1 MNVLILSHNP
11 DLSEKELIKA
21 LSFSFNV
28 YTAGELPQDLQ
39 VKGHLSL
46 PLPLG
51 RLDFR
56 PTQHLVNW
64 SQRIGINF
72 DVALCFNSR
81 FLLSAI
87 FCKKL
92 KVVRKVIAYRGT
104 LGGASLLDPSAWF
117 TFRSSAL
124 DKIICNCQAVAT
136 SLAQHGIA
144 EKKLEIIYKGH
155 KLDWYLKN
163 ETFEG
168 TADFVSALNFRFS
181 KGLFRL
187 FGIFRDLSEYSLGIF
202 GKVPAWARLLAPKN
216 VKFFGFLK
224 EPWRFYQ
231 NFRGFIL
238 LSGKEGVPKAV
249 IEAVAKKLPVVS
261 TSVGGLREVFSNDA
275 IFFIND
281 FKNREDLAELFK
293 KIKVGESQLKE
304 ITEKAYSQAS
314 LRLSF
319 DDYVARVINLISN
332 S

>member
-11 DLSEKELIKA
+11 DLPEKELIKA
-21 LSFSFNV
+21 LSSRFNV
-28 YTAGELPQDLQ
+28 YTAGELPEDSRG
-39 VKGHLSL
+39 KEHLSL
-46 PLPLG
+46 YLPLG

-56 PTQHLVNW
+56 PTKHLINW
-64 SQRIGINF
+64 SRRMGITF
-72 DVALCFNSR
+72 EVALCFNAR

-92 KVVRKVIAYRGT
+92 KVVRKVITYRGT
-104 LGGASLLDPSAWF
+104 LGGVSLLDPSAWF

-136 SLAQHGIA
+136 SLAQHGIS

-155 KLDWYLKN
+155 KSDWYQKN

-187 FGIFRDLSEYSLGIF
+187 FGLFRDLPDFSVGIF
-202 GKVPAWARLLAPKN
+202 GKVPAWARLQAPKN

-231 NFRGFIL
+231 NFKGFIL
-238 LSGKEGVPKAV
+238 LSSKEGVPKAV
-249 IEAVAKKLPVVS
+249 IEAIFKKLPVVS

-275 IFFIND
+275 IFFID
-281 FKNREDLAELFK
+281 DLKNRDELAELFK
-293 KIKVGESQLKE
+293 KIKCGESQLKD
-304 ITEKAYSQAS
+304 ITEKALFQAS